1 MQKILLFLIYLF
13 MSFEVKSDDEKIY
26 DKYGKYKGQLDD
38 SRFFDPYGKYK
49 GRIENNKKIFDSNGS
64 LRGSISKN

>member
-38 SRFFDPYGKYK
+38 SRFLIPM
-49 GRIENNKKIFDSNGS
+49 ENIKEK
-64 LRGSISKN
+64 